1 MSESTS
7 LVSMREKPLQLAPI
21 AEIRAQLDDPQYRQL
36 VKDVICKGATDLEF
50 QHCMAMAWH
59 LGLDPL
65 ARQIF
70 FITVFDSKLRRE
82 VWVPIVAVSGLLGIA
97 QRTGEYQGRTKPEWC
112 GQDGAWRGV
121 WLADG
126 PPAAAQV
133 GVHRAGYVEPT
144 YGIVTY
150 REYCRRTRDGRPMA
164 QWGVQPSHMLFK
176 CALSQA
182 LRHSFSIEMAGD
194 FGVRDVSMPGE
205 PGRFRVRN
213 DKALAEPGEIPVAE
227 IIEAVREAKDFAEL
241 DEMTAMLKGR
251 DLEETE
257 RQNALGAWNEARE
270 RISAEVSRE
279 TKKAKGNGRKTKAN
293 GKPKTTKAKPKA
305 EPAPEAEPAPAGE
318 YDYGPPPW
326 DERDQQGMAEAAEP
340 APVDQSD
347 FGFDGDKRGSQ

>member
-1 MSESTS
+1 MSTG
-7 LVSMREKPLQLAPI
+7 LVRADEKPIQLAPI
-21 AEIRAQLDDPQYRQL
+21 AEIRGQLDDPQYRQL

-50 QHCMAMAWH
+50 QHCMAVAWH

-70 FITVFDSKLRRE
+70 FITVYDSKLRRE
-82 VWVPIVAVSGLLGIA
+82 VWVPIVAVAGLLAVA

-112 GQDGAWRGV
+112 GQDGAWRDV

-133 GVHRAGYVEPT
+133 GVHRAGNVEPT

-164 QWGVQPSHMLFK
+164 QWGVMPAHMLFK

-194 FGVRDVSMPGE
+194 YGVQGLDMPGE
-205 PGRFRVRN
+205 PGRFRVKS

-227 IIEAVREAKDFAEL
+227 IIEGVRESKDFAEL
-241 DEMTAMLKGR
+241 DEMTSMLKGR
-251 DLEETE
+251 DLSETE
-257 RQNALGAWNEARE
+257 RQTALDAWNEARQ
-270 RISAEVSRE
+270 RITKALESAKAVVSRA
-279 TKKAKGNGRKTKAN
+279 TKGNGKKKKN
-293 GKPKTTKAKPKA
+293 GKAKAKA
-305 EPAPEAEPAPAGE
+305 EPTPEPEAAPAGE
-318 YDYGPPPW
+318 HDYGPPPW
-326 DERDQQGMAEAAEP
+326 DEMQAAEASAAAE
-340 APVDQSD
+340 ATDQSD
-347 FGFDGDKRGSQ
+347 FGFDAETKGET